1 MRRQTK
7 IFSMCLLLVMTLV
20 SCGVK
25 APLYLPEKKYPQDA
39 RLKQPNIASHL
50 LISNAA

>member
-7 IFSMCLLLVMTLV
+7 IFSLCVLIAMTLV

-25 APLYLPEKKYPQDA
+25 GPLYIPEKKYPQDA
-39 RLKQPNIASHL
+39 SVKQPNVASHL

>member
-7 IFSMCLLLVMTLV
+7 IFTISVLLAMSLV

-39 RLKQPNIASHL
+39 SLKQFKIALNSL
-50 LISNAA
+50 TINAA